1 MKTAHWPLLWTFI
14 LFIPPIYYLYLYSYS
29 YSAMASTEFK
39 NPATTT
45 LLELVK
51 SRRTY
56 YDLKAESPIS
66 DDAIDRIVQDSVL
79 HVPSSFNTQTSR
91 IVLLLK
97 EEHKKVWDITIKVME
112 GLVSAGQ
119 VTKEMFENSTKPKL
133 ESFRAAYGTVLFF
146 VDYESLDPIKQQFAI
161 YADKFDPFAL
171 ESNAMSQYFVWL
183 ALESEG
189 FGANLQHYTPLIDED
204 VRKTW
209 NLPESWKLDAQLVFG
224 VPNSQPGEKLFAPIE
239 GRYKVFGK

>member
-56 YDLKAESPIS
+56 YDLKGESPIS
-66 DDAIDRIVQDSVL
+66 DDAIDRIIQDSVL

-91 IVLLLK
+91 VVLLLK

-133 ESFRAAYGTVLFF
+133 ESFRAAYGTVCG
-146 VDYESLDPIKQQFAI
+146 
-161 YADKFDPFAL
+161 
-171 ESNAMSQYFVWL
+171 YFVSCKVAVTNIMTRFCSLLITSPWTLSSNSLLSTPTSSTPSPWSRTPCPSTSVGFLPLSLNVVL
-183 ALESEG
+183 AFVLTTHSL
-189 FGANLQHYTPLIDED
+189 A
-204 VRKTW
+204 R
-209 NLPESWKLDAQLVFG
+209 S
-224 VPNSQPGEKLFAPIE
+224 
-239 GRYKVFGK
+239 